1 MVPSHVDAQDDA
13 GEPEE
18 LRVASAEL
26 MQAIVIDAFG
36 PPDVLREAALPV
48 PVPAAD
54 EALVRVEAVGV
65 NPIDWATR
73 AGVGVPV
80 AAFPVVLGWDLCGR
94 VVAVGEEAGAVAAGD
109 EVFALVGFP
118 GLASAYAECV
128 TVPVS
133 DLAPKPRGTDT
144 VTAAAAP
151 MASLTAWQAIVEQGQ
166 VGRGMRT
173 LIHGAS
179 GGVGHIAVQLA
190 KRTGAEV
197 VGTAS
202 KASAPFVTGLGADVL
217 DYHGDW
223 MSDAGMFDVVLDTRG
238 GDDFVRLLDLI
249 SPGGTMV
256 TLKGRDPKHNGI
268 VVGRDLRVEYTYVGP
283 NGALLAQLGRLVGDG
298 SLQIVVD
305 ETFKLNQAAAAHR
318 AGEAGGIR
326 GKLVLEVG

>member
-1 MVPSHVDAQDDA
+1 MK
-13 GEPEE
+13 
-18 LRVASAEL
+18 
-26 MQAIVIDAFG
+26 AIVIDDFG
-36 PPDVLREAALPV
+36 PPEVLRKAALPV
-48 PVPAAD
+48 PVPAAN
-54 EALVRVEAVGV
+54 EALLRVETVGV
-65 NPIDWATR
+65 NAIDWATR

-94 VVAVGEEAGAVAAGD
+94 VVAVGAEAGGVAVGD
-109 EVFALVGFP
+109 EVFALARFP
-118 GLASAYAECV
+118 ELASAYAECV

-133 DLAPKPRGTDT
+133 DLAPKPREMEA

-151 MASLTAWQAIVEQGQ
+151 MSSLTAWQAVVEQGQ
-166 VGRGMRT
+166 VDCGMRT

-202 KASAPFVTGLGADVL
+202 KASAPFLTGLGADVVL

-223 MSDAGMFDVVLDTRG
+223 MSDAGIFDVVLDTRG
-238 GDDFVRLLDLI
+238 GDDFVELLDLI

-256 TLKGRDPKHNGI
+256 TLKGRDQKHDGI
-268 VVGRDLRVEYTYVGP
+268 LAGRDLRVEYTYVGADGP
-283 NGALLAQLGRLVGDG
+283 VLVQLAGLIADG
-298 SLQIVVD
+298 SLQVVVD
-305 ETFKLNQAAAAHR
+305 ETFTLDQAVAAHR

-326 GKLVLEVG
+326 GKLVLEIG